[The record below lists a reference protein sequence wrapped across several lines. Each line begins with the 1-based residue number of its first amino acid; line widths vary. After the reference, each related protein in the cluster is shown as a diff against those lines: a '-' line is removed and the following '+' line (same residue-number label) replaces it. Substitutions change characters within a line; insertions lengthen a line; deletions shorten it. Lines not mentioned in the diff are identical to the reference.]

1 MVKSICQ
8 NSGQREVPNIRQKES
23 DMPHQPSQT
32 AIVTGAGSGI
42 GRSLANQLSQLGYHV
57 VLVGR
62 TEETLEQTSQ
72 LLEGPFSIHVADI
85 ADAAA
90 CRELVAKVSEKLGR
104 IDVLA
109 NVAGFA
115 PSLQIEQVTAEL
127 WQQTIDTNLSSVVN
141 LTAACWP
148 VFEKQKSGFVGNIS
162 SMASIDPFPGFS
174 IYAAAKAGVNL
185 FTLVTGRE
193 GAPIGVRA
201 MAVAPG
207 AVETAMLRNLF
218 DESMIPAEATLSP
231 DDVAKV
237 IVDCLENKRSFE
249 PGQTLE
255 LPSPA

>member
-1 MVKSICQ
+1 MSVK
-8 NSGQREVPNIRQKES
+8 
-23 DMPHQPSQT
+23 PSQT

-42 GRSLANQLSQLGYHV
+42 GRALATQLSQLGYHV

-62 TEETLEQTSQ
+62 TESTLQETSQ
-72 LLEGPFSIHVADI
+72 QLEGPFSIHVTDV
-85 ADAAA
+85 ADAKA
-90 CRELVAKVSEKLGR
+90 CRDLVKQVADQLGR

-115 PSLQIEQVTAEL
+115 PSLNIDQVTAEL

-148 VFEKQKSGFVGNIS
+148 IFEKQQSGFVGSIS

-193 GAPIGVRA
+193 GKKIGVRA

-207 AVETAMLRNLF
+207 AVETGMLRKLF
-218 DESMIPAEATLSP
+218 DESVIPASATLTP
-231 DDVAKV
+231 EEVAQV
-237 IVDCLENKRSFE
+237 IVDCLENKMDFTV
-249 PGQTLE
+249 GQTIE
-255 LPSPA
+255 LPSPK

>member
-1 MVKSICQ
+1 M
-8 NSGQREVPNIRQKES
+8 
-23 DMPHQPSQT
+23 
-32 AIVTGAGSGI
+32 
-42 GRSLANQLSQLGYHV
+42 QLSQLGYHV

-72 LLEGPFSIHVADI
+72 LLEGAFSIQVADI
-85 ADAAA
+85 TDAQA
-90 CRELVAKVSEKLGR
+90 CRDLVAHVSGKLGR

-115 PSLQIEQVTAEL
+115 PSLEIGMVTPEL
-127 WQQTIDTNLSSVVN
+127 WKQTIDTNLSSVVN

-148 VFEKQKSGFVGNIS
+148 VFEQQQSGFVGNVS

-185 FTLVTGRE
+185 FTLMTGRE
-193 GAPIGVRA
+193 GEKIGVRA

-207 AVETAMLRNLF
+207 AVETGMLRSLF
-218 DESMIPAEATLSP
+218 DESVIPADATLSP

-237 IVDCLENKRSFE
+237 IVDCLQNKRNFT
-249 PGQTLE
+249 PGQTIA
-255 LPSPA
+255 LPSPG